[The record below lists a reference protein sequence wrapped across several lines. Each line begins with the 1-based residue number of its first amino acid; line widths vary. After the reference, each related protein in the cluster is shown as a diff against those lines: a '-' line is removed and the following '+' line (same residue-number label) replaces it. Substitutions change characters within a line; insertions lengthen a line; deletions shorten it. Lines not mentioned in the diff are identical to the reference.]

1 MLSKKYPMGDVYE
14 PLDELSQR
22 RYDKQMK
29 RNQERLFN
37 SKFEEDDWDY

>member
-1 MLSKKYPMGDVYE
+1 
-14 PLDELSQR
+14 LDELSQR

-29 RNQERLFN
+29 RQMERLMN